1 MRDIKFRAKAKT
13 GKMVEGL
20 LFHGNKIVTVT
31 TNDNKSPYVEKGS
44 TNYYY
49 DYLDIDPKTVGQ
61 FTGLKD
67 INGKE
72 IFEGDIVLTQNET
85 TTVIVYEF
93 AAFHVNGE
101 REGKKVS
108 HPLANQC
115 IMEKGSKIDFEVI
128 GNIHEH
134 PNLLK

>member
-31 TNDNKSPYVEKGS
+31 TDNKSTYVEKGS

-49 DYLDIDPKTVGQ
+49 DYWDVDPKTVGQ

-85 TTVIVYEF
+85 TRVIVYEF
-93 AAFHVNGE
+93 AAFYVNGE

-108 HPLANQC
+108 YPLYYQC
-115 IMEKGSKIDFEVI
+115 LLEKGSKINFEII